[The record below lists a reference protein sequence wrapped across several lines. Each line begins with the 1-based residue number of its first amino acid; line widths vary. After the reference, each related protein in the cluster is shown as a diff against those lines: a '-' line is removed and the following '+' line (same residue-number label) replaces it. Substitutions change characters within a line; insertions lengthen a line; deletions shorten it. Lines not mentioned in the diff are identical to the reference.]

1 MKMWKLARSLA
12 AELFTPARCSQCA
25 AIASWY
31 RGSELTIKSELLCW
45 RPILMSQERHHTP
58 REVRAFTI
66 IELVTVIATIAV
78 LSALLLPGLAKSQT
92 QTHVVIDTSNV
103 RQILKAAH
111 VYAGD
116 NSDFL
121 PHPTWGTAITGW
133 AYSAGIR
140 DGALSFGATQAQ
152 VAAVVSNQLG
162 YFRKSQLAPLLNNDQ
177 KLLEC
182 PTDVAMRRTG
192 DYKIRYLQRQ
202 IKLTSYCFSGAVSGF
217 GTQKEALNANTGGT
231 YKLSSFR
238 PSSFILWEEDEMA
251 SFNFNDA
258 GSNQENSN
266 EGLSQRH
273 TILGGTGRT
282 TVASNSN
289 GRGMVGTF
297 GGEAN
302 FFKLKAFAALRVAPP
317 ENDVRCGPGYR

>member
-1 MKMWKLARSLA
+1 
-12 AELFTPARCSQCA
+12 
-25 AIASWY
+25 
-31 RGSELTIKSELLCW
+31 
-45 RPILMSQERHHTP
+45 MSQEGRHTT

-66 IELVTVIATIAV
+66 IELVTVIATLVV
-78 LSALLLPGLAKSQT
+78 LSALLLPALAKSQSQSHT
-92 QTHVVIDTSNV
+92 TIDISNV
-103 RQILKAAH
+103 RQILKAVH
-111 VYAGD
+111 IYSSD

-121 PHPTWGTAITGW
+121 PHPTWGTGITGW

-140 DGALSFGATQAQ
+140 DGALSFGATPTQ
-152 VAAVVSNQLG
+152 VAAVMTNQLG
-162 YFRKSQLAPLLNNDQ
+162 YFRKSQLGPLLNYDQ

-182 PTDVAMRRTG
+182 PTDVAMRKSG

-202 IKLTSYCFSGAVSGF
+202 IKLTSYCFSGAISGF
-217 GTQKEALNANTGGT
+217 GTQKEAPNANSGGT

-238 PSSFILWEEDEMA
+238 PASFIIWEEDEMS

-258 GSNQENSN
+258 ASNQENSN
-266 EGLSQRH
+266 EGQSQRH
-273 TILGGTGRT
+273 TILGGTGRIAI
-282 TVASNSN
+282 ASNSN

-302 FFKLKAFAALRVAPP
+302 FVKIKTFATLRNTPP